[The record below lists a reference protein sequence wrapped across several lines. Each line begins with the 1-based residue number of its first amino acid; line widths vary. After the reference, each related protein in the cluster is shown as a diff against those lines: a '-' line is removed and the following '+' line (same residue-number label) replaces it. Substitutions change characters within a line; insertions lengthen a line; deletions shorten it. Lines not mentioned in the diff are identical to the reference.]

1 MTDLTP
7 EQIANSFKNLG
18 NQLQDAIKNID
29 DLDSRVKDLEDD
41 RKEIMK
47 RLAALEK
54 KK

>member
-7 EQIANSFKNLG
+7 AQIAEALRTLSVRTINTDKVV
-18 NQLQDAIKNID
+18 D
-29 DLDSRVKDLEDD
+29 DMKSDVKDLVDGQKD
-41 RKEIMK
+41 ILK